1 MSENAKSNSGNTY
14 KKVRALVSKTVE
26 VGCTIEEST
35 AAFNLAS
42 KIISEHK
49 LDVTRI
55 SWPQAPA
62 GYSWVG
68 TPGDHTHPGK
78 VVENAKP
85 KPASKPKAKP
95 AAKPKSSVAAI
106 KPATPKAKGPGK
118 VAVAEKPRKDGS
130 KAAKLM
136 VMLKDGTTIE
146 AITKAFGIL
155 PHTAR
160 AMVSV
165 EIRRAGATYTRK
177 DGVYKLT

>member
-14 KKVRALVSKTVE
+14 KKVRGLVSKTVE
-26 VGCTIEEST
+26 AGCTVGESV

-49 LDVTRI
+49 LDATRI
-55 SWPQAPA
+55 SWPKAPE
-62 GYSWVG
+62 GYIWEG
-68 TPGDHTHPGK
+68 DPGDHKKPGK
-78 VVENAKP
+78 VMEYKAE
-85 KPASKPKAKP
+85 KPKASKASKASK
-95 AAKPKSSVAAI
+95 AAAPVK
-106 KPATPKAKGPGK
+106 TKGPGK
-118 VAVAEKPRKDGS
+118 VAVAEKPRREGS

-136 VMLKDGTTIE
+136 EMLKAGTTID
-146 AITKAFGIL
+146 AVTKAFNIL